1 MELISEELAEKTW
14 QEVAGFDPEE
24 ANKEM
29 MRISKSQPYL
39 MAFMIEFSQ
48 DLDEDVKGLAIY
60 MFAVVYRMFKKS
72 ARKRLKRISVEQII
86 ECYDSNEKLMEN
98 LDGAHERF
106 FDRIARVQLSRQPYV
121 MKYVVDTLMET
132 PEDEEPV
139 PITEDDVG
147 YLFLL
152 LKSVVDALDLNAI
165 NETTS

>member
-14 QEVAGFDPEE
+14 QKVAEFDPEE

-48 DLDEDVKGLAIY
+48 DLDEDVKGLATY

-86 ECYDSNEKLMEN
+86 ECYDSNEKLMES

-121 MKYVVDTLMET
+121 MKYVVDTLMEA

-139 PITEDDVG
+139 PLTEDDVG

>member
-48 DLDEDVKGLAIY
+48 DLDEDVKGLATY

-86 ECYDSNEKLMEN
+86 ECYDSNEKLMES

-121 MKYVVDTLMET
+121 MKYVVDTLMEV

-139 PITEDDVG
+139 PLTEDDVG